1 MQSPHLALAAF
12 LAVAGIVSAFL
23 RPLASDGQLAPPE
36 HLAPVLPD
44 LNRSPPHR
52 LLLLPGIGPARAAA
66 IVEDREARGVFETVD
81 DVQRVS
87 GIGPKTVA
95 GLRGLATAAGRASLS
110 PARGPRDPPAANS
123 GAASR

>member
-1 MQSPHLALAAF
+1 MRSPPLALAVF
-12 LAVAGIVSAFL
+12 LAVAGVVLSLLHPPAGDE
-23 RPLASDGQLAPPE
+23 PPAPPE
-36 HLAPVLPD
+36 RLAPVLPD

-66 IVEDREARGVFETVD
+66 IVEDREARGPFETVD
-81 DVQRVS
+81 DVQRVL

-95 GLRGLATAAGRASLS
+95 GLRGLATASGRASPS
-110 PARGPRDPPAANS
+110 PARGPRDPQAADS